1 MSFLTTLTMSCLCYL
16 CLFAHSGVKH
26 VFAHAQHDGCLV
38 KGRNCLPFGSTWL
51 HYRFLMG
58 PVFLIF
64 LAFRVVVFCFV
75 CLRHVS
81 CVPNIVNFSGLSF
94 FDCPFDFLYRFIISS
109 IYHFGIVKLF
119 LKIPDELSSAV
130 MDELWVIIFEK
141 I

>member
-1 MSFLTTLTMSCLCYL
+1 
-16 CLFAHSGVKH
+16 
-26 VFAHAQHDGCLV
+26 
-38 KGRNCLPFGSTWL
+38 
-51 HYRFLMG
+51 MG

-81 CVPNIVNFSGLSF
+81 GVPNIVNFSGLSF